1 MDKEQALNVCITG
14 AAGNIAYALYSILCS
29 GQIFGATQ
37 KINLKLLDIE
47 AQAKTLAGVALELED
62 CAYTLVNSIEI
73 GYDPEVLF
81 NNMDVGI
88 FLGGK
93 SRRPGMERSDLLQ
106 VNNRIF
112 KEQGKAL
119 NKVAK
124 ITSKILVIANPVSLR
139 FK

>member
-1 MDKEQALNVCITG
+1 MDKDQAINVCITG

-29 GQIFGATQ
+29 GQIFGANQ

-47 AQAKTLAGVALELED
+47 AQAKTLAGVSLELED

-88 FLGGK
+88 FLGG
-93 SRRPGMERSDLLQ
+93 
-106 VNNRIF
+106 
-112 KEQGKAL
+112 
-119 NKVAK
+119 
-124 ITSKILVIANPVSLR
+124 
-139 FK
+139 